1 VERLLPSGVTWSSQ
15 AIVVSLGVSG
25 VVVIP
30 TDGSPARVA
39 SITRAGTVCRCAQ
52 RAVLSPDGRHLF
64 MAGPNLYVVPVE
76 GGELRDLGVPGDAVV
91 AVREDLVIYV
101 SAEGALM
108 AARLDAKRMTL
119 STPVSLRERVTPG
132 SLPALSASG
141 TLLMFT
147 GLATT
152 RLELVDDRGQGTPV
166 ADPGNGTLGAMF
178 PRFSPDGR
186 RIALSV
192 MDRRVDAL
200 TSIPN
205 TITVVDVAAGTAT
218 RLTNDLLADRPEWT
232 PDGKR
237 LIYRRI
243 DSGREELWW
252 QPFDRSQPAERLQ
265 PMRGIDRIAEGVLSP
280 DSRWLL
286 FRTLS
291 LSTGRDIWY
300 RALAGDTTPRPFEV
314 TPYDEAMPRFSPD
327 GRWVAYTSN
336 DGGRTEV
343 FVRPFP
349 GPGGRT
355 QISADGGT
363 DPVWA
368 PDGRRLFYLNGTE
381 LTAATLG
388 TEQDLRV
395 LSRDKLFA
403 ADVTAGGIHA
413 NFDVAR
419 DGRHFL
425 MLRSSGS
432 GVDLAVTL
440 NWLAT
445 AVQGVAR

>member
-1 VERLLPSGVTWSSQ
+1 
-15 AIVVSLGVSG
+15 
-25 VVVIP
+25 
-30 TDGSPARVA
+30 
-39 SITRAGTVCRCAQ
+39 
-52 RAVLSPDGRHLF
+52 
-64 MAGPNLYVVPVE
+64 
-76 GGELRDLGVPGDAVV
+76 
-91 AVREDLVIYV
+91 
-101 SAEGALM
+101 
-108 AARLDAKRMTL
+108 
-119 STPVSLRERVTPG
+119 
-132 SLPALSASG
+132 
-141 TLLMFT
+141 
-147 GLATT
+147 
-152 RLELVDDRGQGTPV
+152 
-166 ADPGNGTLGAMF
+166 
-178 PRFSPDGR
+178 
-186 RIALSV
+186 

-388 TEQDLRV
+388 TERDLRV

-403 ADVTAGGIHA
+403 ADVSAGSIHA

-445 AVQGVAR
+445 AVQGAAR